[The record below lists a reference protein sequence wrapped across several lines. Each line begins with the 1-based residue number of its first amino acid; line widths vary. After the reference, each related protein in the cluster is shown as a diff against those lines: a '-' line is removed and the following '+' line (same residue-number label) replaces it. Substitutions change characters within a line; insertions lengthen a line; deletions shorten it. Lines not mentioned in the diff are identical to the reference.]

1 MLYFV
6 QGATMPKGR
15 RITFSVLEEEYEAL
29 ERMARQQGQS
39 LTDTLRDAIM
49 LKTYLAEAQDRGE
62 KVLLEKQDGSFRE
75 LVFK

>member
-1 MLYFV
+1 
-6 QGATMPKGR
+6 MPKGR

-49 LKTYLAEAQDRGE
+49 LKTYLSDAQNKGE
-62 KVLLEKQDGSFRE
+62 KVLVEKQDGSFRE